1 MKNRIPNF
9 CGSRLKFVMQGSN
22 SSGERGRIFFLK
34 VRIAKM
40 RVLGWLDA
48 FRAVK
53 LALSIPV
60 KKHPYVCSLSSVG
73 TGVVARLWVGL

>member
-1 MKNRIPNF
+1 MVAN
-9 CGSRLKFVMQGSN
+9 
-22 SSGERGRIFFLK
+22 FFLN

-53 LALSIPV
+53 LALKRSCE
-60 KKHPYVCSLSSVG
+60 KASL
-73 TGVVARLWVGL
+73 RL

>member
-1 MKNRIPNF
+1 MKKRIPNF

-22 SSGERGRIFFLK
+22 SSGERGRLPNFFLK

-53 LALSIPV
+53 LAL
-60 KKHPYVCSLSSVG
+60 KHSCEKASL
-73 TGVVARLWVGL
+73 RL

>member
-9 CGSRLKFVMQGSN
+9 CGSRLKFVMQGSI
-22 SSGERGRIFFLK
+22 SSGERGRRAVAEFFLK

-53 LALSIPV
+53 LAL
-60 KKHPYVCSLSSVG
+60 KHSCEKAYL
-73 TGVVARLWVGL
+73 RL

>member
-1 MKNRIPNF
+1 MNEKSHPYFF
-9 CGSRLKFVMQGSN
+9 CEKVEVCKAGLEFVRRKWAVA
-22 SSGERGRIFFLK
+22 EFFLK

-53 LALSIPV
+53 WL
-60 KKHPYVCSLSSVG
+60 
-73 TGVVARLWVGL
+73 

>member
-1 MKNRIPNF
+1 M
-9 CGSRLKFVMQGSN
+9 VA
-22 SSGERGRIFFLK
+22 EFFLK

-53 LALSIPV
+53 LAL
-60 KKHPYVCSLSSVG
+60 KHSCEKASL
-73 TGVVARLWVGL
+73 RL

>member
-1 MKNRIPNF
+1 
-9 CGSRLKFVMQGSN
+9 
-22 SSGERGRIFFLK
+22 
-34 VRIAKM
+34 M

-53 LALSIPV
+53 LAFSIPV
-60 KKHPYVCSLSSVG
+60 KKHPYVCSLSSVV